1 MGDGRR
7 REVGWSE
14 RGGEVGIQLA
24 KLLGQMIFHF
34 SSWSRLI
41 TATSQNKNAGQEERR
56 QCSRCVR

>member
-34 SSWSRLI
+34 SS
-41 TATSQNKNAGQEERR
+41 
-56 QCSRCVR
+56 